1 MKPFLHTLA
10 EKLYKEH
17 PQLDE
22 MTLVFPNRRA
32 ALYFRKYL
40 TQLLDKPAFA
50 PKLITIEEFIT
61 GFSLLKVPDRLELVH
76 RLYKS
81 YYEVLKKP
89 SPEGEDLGGDK
100 AEPFD
105 QFYFWGDM
113 LVRDF
118 DEVDKYMVNAEL
130 LFKDL
135 SNQKE
140 LDSSFD
146 FFTEEQLE
154 FLKDFWGSFDE
165 KSGKNKEK
173 FLQVWKRL
181 PDVHREFK
189 KQLLQEGLAY
199 EGMLHR
205 EVAEKLVSGELKP
218 DHSPTWFVGFNA
230 LTMAEEKIISWFVKQ
245 EKAEVHWDVDA
256 YYLNNKT
263 QEAGEFFRQY
273 QNHAVLGKT
282 FPADVPA
289 SFQTPKSVKVFGA
302 AQPVGQAKLMSQLL
316 QDELAKGMKPEETLI
331 VLPDEKLMLP
341 VLHGISAGVDKLN
354 VTMGFPLSNTPMF
367 NLIELLVELQTH
379 RKGDAYNHR
388 QVLALLGHSYVVSA
402 NPASANEKR
411 KRIQQD
417 NMVSVMGSMLRTD
430 HVLHKQI
437 FCEVTEKSILDYLRQ
452 VVQLIGSLEN
462 IDDLDKEYALYFLKF
477 LNRMENVL
485 GTEYSN
491 LKSFLRLFR
500 QLVKAQKIPF
510 TGEPLKGLQVMGV
523 LETRNLDFKN
533 VFILSLNEGSLPS
546 GGGKGSYIPY
556 NIRRAYQLPTMEHQD
571 AIYAYLFYRV
581 LQRAENIYLF
591 YNSETDVLGQGE
603 MSRYLQQLLY
613 ESGLNPERRVL
624 HNPIQPLAI
633 KPITIVKNKEI
644 LETLSLLNEGNVYFK
659 GISPSALNTYI
670 ECRLKFYFRY
680 VARIKEPNEV
690 EEDIDARVMG
700 NFLHDVM
707 ELFYKRLREKKKSK
721 NIDISDF
728 DQAGKVID
736 QLIEEVF
743 ILQYH
748 LEPGKKVVFE
758 GQRLVVREVVKR
770 FAMRIIELDKDYA
783 PFIMEAIEQG
793 GMLYRIKINQSPGYA
808 VIGGKI
814 DRVDSKDNLLRIID
828 YKTGKDKLDFESIPS
843 LFTRDEKRNKAAFQT
858 LLYALLYSSNFPS
871 PRDRGLGGENS
882 PSPRERGLG
891 AENSPS
897 PRERGLGGENSPS
910 PRERGL
916 GGEVRI
922 VHGLINRMNLFEDAF
937 QFGFTMNRQS
947 INDASPLLPEFEE
960 HLKTLME
967 EIFNPEEKF
976 DQTSVVETCRYCPY
990 QNICYR

>member
-1 MKPFLHTLA
+1 MKPFLHILA

-50 PKLITIEEFIT
+50 PRLITIEEFIT
-61 GFSLLKVPDRLELVH
+61 GFSSLKVPDKLELVH

-81 YYEVLKKP
+81 YYEVQRK
-89 SPEGEDLGGDK
+89 SSADSGGD
-100 AEPFD
+100 ESFD

-146 FFTEEQLE
+146 FFTEEQLQ

-165 KSGKNKEK
+165 KSGKNKDK

-181 PDVHREFK
+181 PEVHLAYKE
-189 KQLLQEGLAY
+189 QLLKEGLAY

-205 EVAEKLVSGELKP
+205 EVTEKLINGYLKP
-218 DHSPTWFVGFNA
+218 DFSPTWFVGFNA
-230 LTMAEEKIISWFVKQ
+230 LTMAEEKIISWFV
-245 EKAEVHWDVDA
+245 EHGKAEVHWDLDS
-256 YYLNNKT
+256 YYLHNET

-273 QNHAVLGKT
+273 QNHPMLGKT
-282 FPADVPA
+282 FPTDVP
-289 SFQTPKSVKVFGA
+289 SNFQSKKSVKVYGA

-316 QDELAKGMKPEETLI
+316 GDALATGMKPEETLI

-341 VLHGISAGVDKLN
+341 VLHGISAGVEKLN

-367 NLIELLVELQTH
+367 NLIELLVELQSH
-379 RKGDAYNHR
+379 RKGDTYNHR
-388 QVLALLGHSYVVSA
+388 QVLALLGHSYVVAA
-402 NPASANEKR
+402 NPATANEKR
-411 KRIQQD
+411 KHILND
-417 NMVSVMGSMLRTD
+417 NMVSVMGSMLRTE

-437 FCEVTEKSILDYLRQ
+437 FCEVTERSILDYLRQ
-452 VVQLIGSLEN
+452 VVQLVGSLEN
-462 IDDLDKEYALYFLKF
+462 IDDLDKEYAQYFLKF
-477 LNRMENVL
+477 LNRMEDVL

-510 TGEPLKGLQVMGV
+510 TGEPLRGLQVMGV

-533 VFILSLNEGSLPS
+533 VYILSLNEGALPS

-556 NIRRAYQLPTMEHQD
+556 NIRRAYQLPTVEHQD

-581 LQRAENIYLF
+581 LQRAENVCLF

-603 MSRYLQQLLY
+603 MSRYLQQLIY
-613 ESGLNPERRVL
+613 ESGLNIERKIL
-624 HNPIQPLAI
+624 HNPIQPLPI
-633 KPITIVKNKEI
+633 NPITIEKNKEI
-644 LETLSLLNEGNVYFK
+644 LESLSLLNEGNVYFK
-659 GISPSALNTYI
+659 GISPSALNSYI

-680 VARIKEPNEV
+680 IARIKEPNEV

-707 ELFYKRLREKKKSK
+707 ELFYKRIREKKKSK
-721 NIDISDF
+721 TIETGDF
-728 DQAGKVID
+728 DQVEKVID

-748 LEPGKKVVFE
+748 LEPGKKVEFE

-770 FAMRIIELDKDYA
+770 FAMRIIDLDKSYA
-783 PFIMEAIEQG
+783 PFTMEAIEQG
-793 GMLYRIKINQSPGYA
+793 GMLYRMKINQSPGWA

-814 DRVDSKDNLLRIID
+814 DRVDSKDNLFRIID
-828 YKTGKDKLDFESIPS
+828 YKTGKDKLDFESIPA
-843 LFTRDEKRNKAAFQT
+843 LFARDDKRNKAAFQT
-858 LLYALLYSSNFPS
+858 LLYALLYKTNLTSANAKMIP
-871 PRDRGLGGENS
+871 
-882 PSPRERGLG
+882 
-891 AENSPS
+891 
-897 PRERGLGGENSPS
+897 
-910 PRERGL
+910 
-916 GGEVRI
+916 
-922 VHGLINRMNLFEDAF
+922 GLINRMSLFEDTF
-937 QFGFTMNRQS
+937 QFGFTMNRQP
-947 INDASPLLPEFEE
+947 ITDVTPLLPEFEE
-960 HLKTLME
+960 HLRTLME

-976 DQTSVVETCRYCPY
+976 DQTPIVESCRYCPY

>member
-1 MKPFLHTLA
+1 MKHFLQELA
-10 EKLYKEH
+10 EKLLKEH

-40 TQLLDKPAFA
+40 TRLLDKPAFA
-50 PKLITIEEFIT
+50 PKLITIEEFIA
-61 GFSLLKVPDRLELVH
+61 GFSSVKVPDKLELVH

-81 YYEVLKKP
+81 YYEVLQKS
-89 SPEGEDLGGDK
+89 SPVGE
-100 AEPFD
+100 EPFD

-146 FFTEEQLE
+146 FFSAEQIE
-154 FLKDFWGSFDE
+154 FLKNFWGSFDE
-165 KSGKNKEK
+165 HSGNSKKK
-173 FLQVWKRL
+173 FLQVWRQL
-181 PDVHREFK
+181 PEVHRAYK
-189 KQLLQEGLAY
+189 AQLANEGLAY
-199 EGMLHR
+199 EGMVHR
-205 EVAEKLVSGELKP
+205 EVAEKLMRSELKP
-218 DHSPTWFVGFNA
+218 NVTPTWFIGFNA
-230 LTMAEEKIISWFVKQ
+230 LTIAEEKIISWFV
-245 EKAEVHWDVDA
+245 EHGKAEVHWDLDA
-256 YYLNNKT
+256 YYLHNKT

-273 QNHAVLGKT
+273 QNHPVLGKT
-282 FPADVPA
+282 FPQDVPA
-289 SFQTPKSVKVFGA
+289 NFHNTKSIKVFGA

-316 QDELAKGMKPEETLI
+316 QEELAKGVQPEETLI

-341 VLHGISAGVDKLN
+341 VLHGISANVDKLN

-367 NLIELLVELQTH
+367 NLVELLVELQMH

-388 QVLALLGHSYVVSA
+388 QVLALLGHSYVMAA

-411 KRIQQD
+411 KHIQND
-417 NMVSVMGSMLRTD
+417 NIVSVMGTMLRTD

-452 VVQLIGSLEN
+452 VVQLIGSLEQ

-477 LNRMENVL
+477 LNRMEDVL

-491 LKSFLRLFR
+491 VKAFLRLFR

-533 VFILSLNEGSLPS
+533 VFILSLNEGALPS
-546 GGGKGSYIPY
+546 GSGKGSYIPY
-556 NIRRAYQLPTMEHQD
+556 NIRRAYQLPTVEHQD

-581 LQRAENIYLF
+581 LQRAENIFLF

-613 ESGLNPERRVL
+613 ESGLKPERTVL
-624 HNPIQPLAI
+624 HNPIQPLPI
-633 KPITIVKNKEI
+633 KPITITKDNAI
-644 LETLSLLNEGNVYFK
+644 LESLSKLNEGNVYFK

-670 ECRLKFYFRY
+670 ECRLRFYFHY

-690 EEDIDARVMG
+690 EEDIDARIMG

-707 ELFYKRLREKKKSK
+707 ELFYRRLREKKKNKSVEAG
-721 NIDISDF
+721 DF
-728 DQAGKVID
+728 DQVEKVID

-743 ILQYH
+743 IKQYH
-748 LEPGKKVVFE
+748 LEPGKKVDFE

-770 FAMRIIELDKDYA
+770 FAMRILSLDKDYS
-783 PFIMEAIEQG
+783 PFTMEAIEQG
-793 GMLYRIKINQSPGYA
+793 GMLYRLKIDQSPGYA

-814 DRVDSKDNLLRIID
+814 DRVDSKENLLRIID
-828 YKTGKDKLDFESIPS
+828 YKTGKDKLDFESVAS
-843 LFTRDEKRNKAAFQT
+843 LFAREEKRNKAAFQT
-858 LLYALLYSSNFPS
+858 LLYALLYNTNIKSN
-871 PRDRGLGGENS
+871 G
-882 PSPRERGLG
+882 
-891 AENSPS
+891 
-897 PRERGLGGENSPS
+897 
-910 PRERGL
+910 
-916 GGEVRI
+916 VR
-922 VHGLINRMNLFEDAF
+922 VVPGLINRMNLFEDTF
-937 QFGFTMNRQS
+937 QFGLKIGKEYVT
-947 INDASPLLPEFEE
+947 DVGPLLPEFEI
-960 HLKTLME
+960 HLKKLLE
-967 EIFNPEEKF
+967 EIFDPEEKF
-976 DQTSVVETCRYCPY
+976 DQTPIVESCRICPY

>member
-1 MKPFLHTLA
+1 MKHFLQDLA
-10 EKLYKEH
+10 EKLLKEH

-50 PKLITIEEFIT
+50 PKLITIEEFIA
-61 GFSLLKVPDRLELVH
+61 GFSSLKVPDKLELVH

-81 YYEVLKKP
+81 YYEVFKK
-89 SPEGEDLGGDK
+89 SSSVGE
-100 AEPFD
+100 EPFD

-146 FFTEEQLE
+146 FFSAEQIE
-154 FLKDFWGSFDE
+154 FLKNFWGSFDE
-165 KSGKNKEK
+165 HSGNSKKK
-173 FLQVWKRL
+173 FIQVWRQL
-181 PDVHREFK
+181 PEVHRAYK
-189 KQLLQEGLAY
+189 MQLANEGLAY
-199 EGMLHR
+199 EGMVHR
-205 EVAEKLVSGELKP
+205 EVAEKLMRSELKP
-218 DHSPTWFVGFNA
+218 NVTPTWFIGFNA
-230 LTMAEEKIISWFVKQ
+230 LTMAEEKIISWFV
-245 EKAEVHWDVDA
+245 EHGKAEVHWDLDA
-256 YYLNNKT
+256 YYLHNKT

-273 QNHAVLGKT
+273 QNHPVLGNT
-282 FPADVPA
+282 FPVDVPA
-289 SFQTPKSVKVFGA
+289 NFHNTKSIKVFGA

-316 QDELAKGMKPEETLI
+316 QEELSKDIQPEETLI

-341 VLHGISAGVDKLN
+341 VLHGISASVDKLN

-367 NLIELLVELQTH
+367 NLVELLVELQMH
-379 RKGDAYNHR
+379 RKGDTYNHR
-388 QVLALLGHSYVVSA
+388 QVLALLGHSYVMAA

-411 KRIQQD
+411 KHIQSD

-452 VVQLIGSLEN
+452 VVQLIGSLEQ

-477 LNRMENVL
+477 LNRMEDVL

-491 LKSFLRLFR
+491 VKAFLRLFR

-533 VFILSLNEGSLPS
+533 VFILSLNEGALPS
-546 GGGKGSYIPY
+546 GSGKGSYIPY
-556 NIRRAYQLPTMEHQD
+556 NIRRAYQLPTVEHQD

-581 LQRAENIYLF
+581 LQRAENIFLF

-613 ESGLNPERRVL
+613 ESGLKPERIVL
-624 HNPIQPLAI
+624 HNPIQPLPI
-633 KPITIVKNKEI
+633 KPITITKDNAI
-644 LETLSLLNEGNVYFK
+644 LESLSKLNEGNVYFK

-670 ECRLKFYFRY
+670 ECRLRFYFHY

-690 EEDIDARVMG
+690 EEDIDARIMG

-707 ELFYKRLREKKKSK
+707 ELFYRRLREKKKNKSVEAG
-721 NIDISDF
+721 DF
-728 DQAGKVID
+728 DQVEKVID

-743 ILQYH
+743 IKQYH
-748 LEPGKKVVFE
+748 LEPGKKVEFE

-770 FAMRIIELDKDYA
+770 FAMRILSLDKDYA
-783 PFIMEAIEQG
+783 PFTMEAIEQG
-793 GMLYRIKINQSPGYA
+793 GMLYRLKIDQSPGYA

-814 DRVDSKDNLLRIID
+814 DRVDSKENLLRIID
-828 YKTGKDKLDFESIPS
+828 YKTGKDKLDFDSVAS
-843 LFTRDEKRNKAAFQT
+843 LFAREERRNKAAFQT
-858 LLYALLYSSNFPS
+858 LLYALLYNTNIKSN
-871 PRDRGLGGENS
+871 
-882 PSPRERGLG
+882 G
-891 AENSPS
+891 ARVVP
-897 PRERGLGGENSPS
+897 
-910 PRERGL
+910 
-916 GGEVRI
+916 
-922 VHGLINRMNLFEDAF
+922 GLINRMNLFEDTF
-937 QFGFTMNRQS
+937 QFGLKIGKEYVT
-947 INDASPLLPEFEE
+947 DVGPLLPEFEI
-960 HLKTLME
+960 HLKKLLE

-976 DQTSVVETCRYCPY
+976 DQTRILESCRICPY

>member
-17 PQLDE
+17 PKLDE

-32 ALYFRKYL
+32 ALYFRQYL
-40 TQLLDKPAFA
+40 TQVLDKPAFA
-50 PKLITIEEFIT
+50 PKLLTIEEFIG
-61 GFSLLKVPDRLELVH
+61 GFSTLKVPDKLELVH

-81 YYEVLKKP
+81 YYQIQ
-89 SPEGEDLGGDK
+89 DK
-100 AEPFD
+100 AGAELESFD
-105 QFYFWGDM
+105 QFYFWGEM

-118 DEVDKYMVNAEL
+118 DEVDKYMVDAQF

-135 SNQKE
+135 TNQKE

-146 FFTEEQLE
+146 FFTEEQKE
-154 FLKDFWGSFDE
+154 FLKSFWGDFNDRE
-165 KSGKNKEK
+165 GKNKAK
-173 FLQVWKRL
+173 FLQVWQRL
-181 PDVHREFK
+181 PEVHRAYK
-189 KQLLQEGLAY
+189 KQLFDEGFAY
-199 EGMLHR
+199 QGMLHK
-205 EVAEKLVSGELKP
+205 EVAEKLSNGELKP
-218 DHSPTWFVGFNA
+218 TISPTWFVGFNA
-230 LTMAEEKIISWFVKQ
+230 LTLAEEKIISWFVGQ
-245 EKAEVHWDVDA
+245 GQAEVHWDVDA

-282 FPADVPA
+282 FPIDVPA
-289 SFQTPKSVKVFGA
+289 NFQTPKSVKVFGA

-316 QDELAKGMKPEETLI
+316 QEELGKGIRPEETLI

-341 VLHGISAGVDKLN
+341 VLHGIPAEVDKLN

-367 NLIELLVELQTH
+367 NLIELLIELQTQ
-379 RKGDAYNHR
+379 RKGDFYNHR
-388 QVLALLGHSYVVSA
+388 AVLALLGHSYVVAA
-402 NPASANEKR
+402 NPAAANEKR
-411 KRIQQD
+411 KRILQG

-437 FCEVTEKSILDYLRQ
+437 FCEVTGKSILDYLRE

-477 LNRMENVL
+477 LNRMEDVL

-491 LKSFLRLFR
+491 LKAFLRLFR
-500 QLVKAQKIPF
+500 QLVRAQKIPF

-533 VFILSLNEGSLPS
+533 VFILSLNEGALPS
-546 GGGKGSYIPY
+546 GSSKGSYIPY
-556 NIRRAYQLPTMEHQD
+556 NIRRAYGLPTVEHQD

-581 LQRAENIYLF
+581 LQRAENVFLF

-613 ESGLNPERRVL
+613 ESDLKAERKVL

-633 KPITIVKNKEI
+633 KPVTITKNKEI
-644 LETLSLLNEGNVYFK
+644 LDKLSLLNEGNVYFK
-659 GISPSALNTYI
+659 GISPSALNAYI
-670 ECRLKFYFRY
+670 ECRLKFYFRHI
-680 VARIKEPNEV
+680 ARIKEPNEV

-707 ELFYKRLREKKKSK
+707 ELFYKRIREQKKSK
-721 NIDISDF
+721 AIDTSDF
-728 DQAGKVID
+728 EQSEKVID

-770 FAMRIIELDKDYA
+770 FAMRIVELDKKYA
-783 PFIMEAIEQG
+783 PFKMEAIEQG
-793 GMLYRIKINQSPGYA
+793 GMLYRMKINQSPGWA

-814 DRVDSKDNLLRIID
+814 DRVDSKENIFRIID

-843 LFTRDEKRNKAAFQT
+843 LFARDNKRNKAAFQT
-858 LLYALLYSSNFPS
+858 LLYALLYKSNLTNADAKLVP
-871 PRDRGLGGENS
+871 
-882 PSPRERGLG
+882 
-891 AENSPS
+891 
-897 PRERGLGGENSPS
+897 
-910 PRERGL
+910 
-916 GGEVRI
+916 
-922 VHGLINRMNLFEDAF
+922 GLINRMSLFEDTF
-937 QFGFTMNRQS
+937 QFGFTMNWQP
-947 INDASPLLPEFEE
+947 ITDVNPLLPEFEE
-960 HLKTLME
+960 HLRVLME

-976 DQTSVVETCRYCPY
+976 DQTPIVETCRYCPY

>member
-1 MKPFLHTLA
+1 VKPFLHILA

-50 PKLITIEEFIT
+50 PRVITIEEFIT
-61 GFSLLKVPDRLELVH
+61 GFSSLKVPDKLELVH

-81 YYEVLKKP
+81 YYEVQRKSFP
-89 SPEGEDLGGDK
+89 GGEDLSGP
-100 AEPFD
+100 ESFD

-118 DEVDKYMVNAEL
+118 DEVDKYMANAEL

-140 LDSSFD
+140 LDSNFD
-146 FFTEEQLE
+146 FLTGEQLE
-154 FLKDFWGSFDE
+154 FLKDFWGGFDE
-165 KSGKNKEK
+165 KPGKSKDK
-173 FLQVWKRL
+173 FLKVWKQL
-181 PDVHREFK
+181 PEVHREFK
-189 KQLLQEGLAY
+189 SHLLKEGLAY

-205 EVAEKLVSGELKP
+205 EVAEKLETGKLKP
-218 DHSPTWFVGFNA
+218 APSPTWFVGFNA
-230 LTMAEEKIISWFVKQ
+230 LTMAEEKIISWFVEQ
-245 EKAEVHWDVDA
+245 GMAEVHWDLDA
-256 YYLNNKT
+256 YYLNNRT

-282 FPADVPA
+282 FPTDVPA
-289 SFQTPKSVKVFGA
+289 SFQAPKSVKVFGA

-316 QDELAKGMKPEETLI
+316 GEAIAKGMRPEETLI

-341 VLHGISAGVDKLN
+341 VLHGISASVEKLN

-379 RKGDAYNHR
+379 RKGDSYNHR

-417 NMVSVMGSMLRTD
+417 NMVSVMGNMLRTG

-437 FCEVTEKSILDYLRQ
+437 FCEVTERSILDYLRQ
-452 VVQLIGSLEN
+452 VVQLIASLET
-462 IDDLDKEYALYFLKF
+462 IDDLDKEYALYFVKF
-477 LNRMENVL
+477 LNRMEDVL

-533 VFILSLNEGSLPS
+533 VFILSLNERALPS

-556 NIRRAYQLPTMEHQD
+556 NIRRAYQLPTIEHQD

-581 LQRAENIYLF
+581 LQRAENIFLF

-613 ESGLNPERRVL
+613 ESGLKPERMVL
-624 HNPIQPLAI
+624 HNPIQPLPI
-633 KPITIVKNKEI
+633 KPITIEKNEAI
-644 LETLSLLNEGNVYFK
+644 VELLSLLNEGNVYFK
-659 GISPSALNTYI
+659 GISPSALNSYI

-680 VARIKEPNEV
+680 IARMKEPNEV

-707 ELFYKRLREKKKSK
+707 ELFYKRIREKKKNK
-721 NIDISDF
+721 TIETVDF
-728 DQAGKVID
+728 DQSEKAID

-748 LEPGKKVVFE
+748 LEPGKKVEFE

-770 FAMRIIELDKDYA
+770 FAMRIVELDKDHA
-783 PFIMEAIEQG
+783 PFTMEAIEQG
-793 GMLYRIKINQSPGYA
+793 GMLYRMKINQSPGYA

-814 DRVDSKDNLLRIID
+814 DRVDSKNNIFRIID
-828 YKTGKDKLDFESIPS
+828 YKTGRDKLDFESISS
-843 LFTRDEKRNKAAFQT
+843 LFAREDKRNKAAFQT
-858 LLYALLYSSNFPS
+858 MLYALLYKSN
-871 PRDRGLGGENS
+871 LTNS
-882 PSPRERGLG
+882 DAKMVP
-891 AENSPS
+891 
-897 PRERGLGGENSPS
+897 
-910 PRERGL
+910 
-916 GGEVRI
+916 
-922 VHGLINRMNLFEDAF
+922 GLINRMSLFEDTF
-937 QFGFTMNRQS
+937 QFGFTMNRQP
-947 INDASPLLPEFEE
+947 ITDVSPLLPEFEE
-960 HLKTLME
+960 HLRVLME
-967 EIFNPEEKF
+967 EIFNPAEKF
-976 DQTSVVETCRYCPY
+976 DQTQVVETCRYCPY
-990 QNICYR
+990 KNICYR

>member
-1 MKPFLHTLA
+1 MKHFLQDLA
-10 EKLYKEH
+10 EKLLKEH

-22 MTLVFPNRRA
+22 VTLVFPNRRA

-50 PKLITIEEFIT
+50 PKLITIEEFIA
-61 GFSLLKVPDRLELVH
+61 GFSSLKIPDKLELVH

-81 YYEVLKKP
+81 YYEVLQKS
-89 SPEGEDLGGDK
+89 SPAGE
-100 AEPFD
+100 EPFD

-146 FFTEEQLE
+146 FFSAEQIE
-154 FLKDFWGSFDE
+154 FLKNFWGSFDE
-165 KSGKNKEK
+165 HSGNSKKK
-173 FLQVWKRL
+173 FIQVWRQL
-181 PDVHREFK
+181 PEVHRAYK
-189 KQLLQEGLAY
+189 AQLVNEGLAY
-199 EGMLHR
+199 EGMVHR
-205 EVAEKLVSGELKP
+205 EVAEKLMRSELKP
-218 DHSPTWFVGFNA
+218 NANPTWFIGFNA
-230 LTMAEEKIISWFVKQ
+230 LTMAEEKIISWFV
-245 EKAEVHWDVDA
+245 EHGKAEVHWDLDA
-256 YYLNNKT
+256 YYLHNET

-273 QNHAVLGKT
+273 QNHPVLGNT
-282 FPADVPA
+282 FPVDVPA
-289 SFQTPKSVKVFGA
+289 NFHNTKSIKVFGA

-316 QDELAKGMKPEETLI
+316 LEELDKGVQPEETLI

-341 VLHGISAGVDKLN
+341 VLHGISASVDKLN

-367 NLIELLVELQTH
+367 NLVELLVELQMH
-379 RKGDAYNHR
+379 RKGDTYNHR
-388 QVLALLGHSYVVSA
+388 QVLALLGHSYVMAAHPV
-402 NPASANEKR
+402 SANEKR
-411 KRIQQD
+411 KRIQGD
-417 NMVSVMGSMLRTD
+417 NMVSVMGSLLRSD

-452 VVQLIGSLEN
+452 VVQLIGSLEQ

-477 LNRMENVL
+477 LNRMEDVL

-491 LKSFLRLFR
+491 VKAFLRLFR

-533 VFILSLNEGSLPS
+533 VFILSLNEGALPS
-546 GGGKGSYIPY
+546 GSGKGSYIPY
-556 NIRRAYQLPTMEHQD
+556 NIRRAYQLPTVEHQD

-581 LQRAENIYLF
+581 LQRAENVFLF

-613 ESGLNPERRVL
+613 ESGLKPERTVL
-624 HNPIQPLAI
+624 HNPIQPLPI
-633 KPITIVKNKEI
+633 KPITITKDNSI
-644 LETLSLLNEGNVYFK
+644 LELLSKLNEGNVYFK

-670 ECRLKFYFRY
+670 ECRLRFYFHY
-680 VARIKEPNEV
+680 VARIKEPHEV
-690 EEDIDARVMG
+690 EEDIDARIMG

-707 ELFYKRLREKKKSK
+707 ELFYRRLREKKKNKSVEAG
-721 NIDISDF
+721 DF
-728 DQAGKVID
+728 EQVEKVID

-743 ILQYH
+743 IKQYH
-748 LEPGKKVVFE
+748 LEPGKKVEFE

-770 FAMRIIELDKDYA
+770 FAMRILALDKDYA
-783 PFIMEAIEQG
+783 PFTMEAIEQG
-793 GMLYRIKINQSPGYA
+793 GMLYRLKIDQSPGYS

-814 DRVDSKDNLLRIID
+814 DRVDSKGDLLRIID
-828 YKTGKDKLDFESIPS
+828 YKTGKDKLDFESVAS
-843 LFTRDEKRNKAAFQT
+843 LFAREEKRNKAAFQT
-858 LLYALLYSSNFPS
+858 LLYALLYNTNIKSN
-871 PRDRGLGGENS
+871 
-882 PSPRERGLG
+882 G
-891 AENSPS
+891 ARVVP
-897 PRERGLGGENSPS
+897 
-910 PRERGL
+910 
-916 GGEVRI
+916 
-922 VHGLINRMNLFEDAF
+922 GLINRMNLFEDTF
-937 QFGFTMNRQS
+937 QFGLKIGKEYVT
-947 INDASPLLPEFEE
+947 DVGPLLPEFEI
-960 HLKTLME
+960 HLKKLLE

-976 DQTSVVETCRYCPY
+976 DQTPVVESCRICPY

>member
-1 MKPFLHTLA
+1 VKHFLRELA
-10 EKLYKEH
+10 EKLLKEH

-50 PKLITIEEFIT
+50 PKLITIEEFIS
-61 GFSLLKVPDRLELVH
+61 GFSSLRVPDKLELVH

-81 YYEVLKKP
+81 YYEILKK
-89 SPEGEDLGGDK
+89 SSVGD
-100 AEPFD
+100 EPFD

-146 FFTEEQLE
+146 FFSTEQIE
-154 FLKDFWGSFDE
+154 FLKNFWGSFDE
-165 KSGKNKEK
+165 HSGNSKKK
-173 FLQVWKRL
+173 FIQVWRQL
-181 PDVHREFK
+181 PEVHRAYK
-189 KQLLQEGLAY
+189 AQLMREGLAY
-199 EGMLHR
+199 EGMVHR
-205 EVAEKLVSGELKP
+205 EVAEKLMRNELKP
-218 DHSPTWFVGFNA
+218 NTTATWFIGFNA
-230 LTMAEEKIISWFVKQ
+230 LTMAEEKIISWFV
-245 EKAEVHWDVDA
+245 EHTKAEVHWDLDA
-256 YYLNNKT
+256 YYLHNKT

-273 QNHAVLGKT
+273 QNHPVLGNT
-282 FPADVPA
+282 FPVDVPA
-289 SFQTPKSVKVFGA
+289 NFHNTKSIKVFGA

-316 QDELAKGMKPEETLI
+316 QEELAKGVQPEETLI

-341 VLHGISAGVDKLN
+341 VLHGISASVDKLN
-354 VTMGFPLSNTPMF
+354 VTMGYPLSKTPMF
-367 NLIELLVELQTH
+367 NLVELLVELQMH

-388 QVLALLGHSYVVSA
+388 QVLALLGHSYVMA
-402 NPASANEKR
+402 AHPASANEKR
-411 KRIQQD
+411 KRIQGD
-417 NMVSVMGSMLRTD
+417 NMVSVMGSLLRSD

-437 FCEVTEKSILDYLRQ
+437 FCEVTEKGILDYLRQ
-452 VVQLIGSLEN
+452 VVQLIGSLEQ

-477 LNRMENVL
+477 LNRMEDVL

-491 LKSFLRLFR
+491 VKAFLRLFR

-533 VFILSLNEGSLPS
+533 VFILSLNEGALPS
-546 GGGKGSYIPY
+546 GSGKGSYIPY
-556 NIRRAYQLPTMEHQD
+556 NIRRAYQLPTVEHQD

-581 LQRAENIYLF
+581 LQRAENVFLF

-613 ESGLNPERRVL
+613 ESGLKPERTVL
-624 HNPIQPLAI
+624 HNPIQPLPI
-633 KPITIVKNKEI
+633 KPISITKDNSI
-644 LETLSLLNEGNVYFK
+644 LESLSKLNEGNVYFK

-670 ECRLKFYFRY
+670 ECRLRFYFHY

-690 EEDIDARVMG
+690 EEDIDARIMG

-707 ELFYKRLREKKKSK
+707 ELFYRRLREKKKNKSVEAG
-721 NIDISDF
+721 DF
-728 DQAGKVID
+728 DQVEKVID

-743 ILQYH
+743 IKQYH
-748 LEPGKKVVFE
+748 LEPGKKVEFE

-770 FAMRIIELDKDYA
+770 FALRILTLDKDYS
-783 PFIMEAIEQG
+783 PFTMEAIEQG
-793 GMLYRIKINQSPGYA
+793 GMLYRLKIDQSPGYA

-814 DRVDSKDNLLRIID
+814 DRVDSKENLLRIID
-828 YKTGKDKLDFESIPS
+828 YKTGKDKLDFESVAS
-843 LFTRDEKRNKAAFQT
+843 LFAREEKRNKAAFQT
-858 LLYALLYSSNFPS
+858 LLYALLYNTNIKSN
-871 PRDRGLGGENS
+871 
-882 PSPRERGLG
+882 G
-891 AENSPS
+891 ARVVP
-897 PRERGLGGENSPS
+897 
-910 PRERGL
+910 
-916 GGEVRI
+916 
-922 VHGLINRMNLFEDAF
+922 GLINRMNLFEDTF
-937 QFGFTMNRQS
+937 QFGLKIGKEYVT
-947 INDASPLLPEFEE
+947 DVGPLLPEFEIL
-960 HLKTLME
+960 LKKLLE

-976 DQTSVVETCRYCPY
+976 DQTPILESCRICPY